1 MPETKLI
8 RNVKTVEQAN
18 DALYQIA
25 RLKEKYAA
33 LSSQHQ
39 NKVNKLIETYEK
51 KAKVFDIGISKLEAL
66 LLRFSESKREE
77 LYQNGSKQLRLNFG
91 VIGYREST
99 ETVIEDEKITVERI
113 KQMFPDRIGEA
124 IKVTEKPVRNA
135 LRNWPEEDKNL
146 IGVRSEVKENFYYE
160 TA

>member
-1 MPETKLI
+1 MPETILI

-18 DALYQIA
+18 NALYQIA

-39 NKVNKLIETYEK
+39 NKINKLIEIYEK
-51 KAKVFDIGISKLEAL
+51 KAKVFDVGITKLEAL
-66 LLRFSESKREE
+66 LLKFSESNREE
-77 LYQNGSKQLRLNFG
+77 LYLNGSKQLRLNFG

-113 KQMFPDRIGEA
+113 KQMFPERAGEA
-124 IKVTEKPVRNA
+124 IKITEKPVRNV
-135 LRNWPEEDKNL
+135 LRKWPEEDKNL
-146 IGVRSEVKENFYYE
+146 IGVRSEVKESFYYE